1 VSEETFLKFI
11 ELFTNWFGQ
20 VIALST
26 GLILVMAT
34 LKEKV
39 FVEPRTKIE
48 QVAYRVAFILSIVCA
63 GLTIIFSVSGQFSL
77 FSVLGAAENESARV
91 VVRELL
97 TKSTVWA
104 IRFFAGEILSLF
116 VFTIVAG
123 NLFGRLRQ

>member
-1 VSEETFLKFI
+1 MSEETFLKFI

-20 VIALST
+20 IIALST

-39 FVEPRTKIE
+39 FVEPGSTVEKIL
-48 QVAYRVAFILSIVCA
+48 YRVSFFLAIVCA

-77 FSVLGAAENESARV
+77 FSVLGASDNESMRG

-104 IRFFAGEILSLF
+104 IRFFAGEVLSLF
-116 VFTIVAG
+116 VFTIIAG